1 MEDNIPTIHSF
12 KLTKEEQDSVKGGLS
27 PLEVAHITFPMI
39 KITTQKIPWKYYEK
53 SGILDIYVSSKFG
66 NETKSRFVSHY
77 IK

>member
-27 PLEVAHITFPMI
+27 PLEAAHITFPIM
-39 KITTQKIPWKYYEK
+39 KIITQNIPWKYYK
-53 SGILDIYVSSKFG
+53 KLGILDIYVSSKFG
-66 NETKSRFVSHY
+66 NETESRFELHY